1 MADWDIQIVFE
12 KKNAE
17 GLLPQRRRAILRR
30 REGTQK
36 SVYVTLE
43 IYPES
48 RPKYPRRYFG
58 TWQFSLDE
66 LGDEC
71 ELFLSLSK
79 DSATVE
85 RNGAALSPSTVIQG
99 RLKEDGLYKV
109 SVVVAEKEEYA
120 TLAKTEYYEII
131 SSVGVVPDPV
141 NHWPGSSQR
150 EPRMTEPAYLSLK
163 SIAAMLVKFGQENR
177 ISRGTSLLD
186 VGCAHK
192 PYYPFFAPTGC
203 RYTGIDI
210 FDGQFVDAVWEPAS
224 PMPFADA
231 AFDIAISTQV
241 LEHVPDPERVVAEIH
256 RVLKPAG
263 KVFLSAPFAW
273 ERHDYPG
280 DYWRFSE
287 EGLRK
292 IFSVFSNCRITPN
305 GNSRQCFTELRNLHT
320 HRTMSPGFLR
330 DALVVSRNW
339 FAEKM
344 FSKSK
349 DFAMPSNF
357 VVVATK

>member
-1 MADWDIQIVFE
+1 MGDWSIQVDFPE
-12 KKNAE
+12 KNEA
-17 GLLPQRRRAILRR
+17 GLRSSTKRARLVR
-30 REGTQK
+30 GDAGAYFT
-36 SVYVTLE
+36 VD

-48 RPKYPRRYFG
+48 NPVYPRRHFG
-58 TWQFSLDE
+58 TWQFPLLDQTT
-66 LGDEC
+66 LDI
-71 ELFLSLSK
+71 SV
-79 DSATVE
+79 TPQ
-85 RNGAALSPSTVIQG
+85 GAALFAGGMQIQPSSVIEG
-99 RLKEDGLYKV
+99 RLKTEALYKINLAV
-109 SVVVAEKEEYA
+109 SARDYTV
-120 TLAKTEYYEII
+120 LADTSYFQII
-131 SSVGVVPDPV
+131 ADSPLAV
-141 NHWPGSSQR
+141 NPLDAWPGSSQR

-292 IFSVFSNCRITPN
+292 IFSVFSDCRITPN